1 MILPFKIKLGKTME
15 FSLHP
20 KLKRVTKKISE
31 NDGLYLI
38 YFGCLTLFSEITLK
52 IFPDKE

>member
-1 MILPFKIKLGKTME
+1 ME

-20 KLKRVTKKISE
+20 RLKKVAKKISE

-38 YFGCLTLFSEITLK
+38 YFGCLTIFSEFTTK
-52 IFPDKE
+52 VFPDEE

>member
-20 KLKRVTKKISE
+20 RLKKVAKKISE

-38 YFGCLTLFSEITLK
+38 YFGCLTIFSEFTTK
-52 IFPDKE
+52 VFPDEE